1 MKPYTAEEVRK
12 QLEKAARF
20 REMPKKRVAIQTM
33 PDFSVRVD
41 GELLTMNRKK
51 TEELLALLVD
61 RGNAGVTAG
70 EAIACLWPDRAA
82 DVNTGT
88 LYRMTCK
95 RLLDVLKEK
104 GIDDILVSQGRKK
117 YLRTDLVDCDLYR
130 LLDGDQ
136 EVLRNFSGEY
146 LRAYSWA
153 EFTNARLNSLKT
165 DLY

>member
-1 MKPYTAEEVRK
+1 M
-12 QLEKAARF
+12 
-20 REMPKKRVAIQTM
+20 
-33 PDFSVRVD
+33 
-41 GELLTMNRKK
+41 
-51 TEELLALLVD
+51 ALLVD

-82 DVNTGT
+82 DVNTDT
-88 LYRMTCK
+88 LYRMACK

-130 LLDGDQ
+130 LLDGNQ

-146 LRAYSWA
+146 LRAYYWA